1 MDYVDHRPAVRGDG
15 VGVRWT
21 LGSVDSSTP
30 RVDLFLDGISAL
42 FISLYRGVSRWY

>member
-1 MDYVDHRPAVRGDG
+1 MDCVDHRPAMQEDG

-21 LGSVDSSTP
+21 LGSVHASTP
-30 RVDLFLDGISAL
+30 GMDLFLDGISAL